1 MWPCERNF
9 NYSRYSPPRLY
20 LRATS
25 SFHFALR
32 RRTTH
37 HLVTDVQNIS
47 VESCH
52 LIGVLHLVGTV
63 YTLFVVIDDLWTLA
77 VHLIRLADHSSA
89 LCCHAH
95 LGAYCIMFGLSI
107 LIALVRTGKYFTLNS
122 NRARLSRAASR
133 FPFAFLASRSR
144 HGLSSTDYIK
154 LHSKNITK
162 RLLREGER
170 EDERAKRAAC
180 MRPAETSGSVM
191 LNFAHIR

>member
-1 MWPCERNF
+1 MCRIYRSNLVIWSASCILLALF
-9 NYSRYSPPRLY
+9 THFSSSSMICGHSLFTSYDLLTIARL
-20 LRATS
+20 
-25 SFHFALR
+25 F
-32 RRTTH
+32 
-37 HLVTDVQNIS
+37 
-47 VESCH
+47 
-52 LIGVLHLVGTV
+52 
-63 YTLFVVIDDLWTLA
+63 
-77 VHLIRLADHSSA
+77 
-89 LCCHAH
+89 CCHAH
-95 LGAYCIMFGLSI
+95 LEAYCIMFGLSI